1 MPNPDINTDSV
12 STMPEQQLQAERI
25 KVLYKQVP
33 SILISNLLI
42 ALLLTLF
49 LYKFTNDIL
58 SLYWMIVVI
67 ILSVFRY
74 IMLKRYNKQEQ
85 DEKEVIW
92 WGWFFVLTAF
102 ISGCIWGATSI
113 LFLQTDSL
121 VIMLFL
127 LMTLTGITVGSSASL
142 SNFAWSYYAFAIPTI
157 LPFAYVLA
165 SEGKTDFIILS
176 IMLTV
181 FLLLQLI
188 VAKKNQ
194 STLDESIILRNEK
207 TDLIQQL
214 ELKKEKAELA
224 NSAKTR
230 FLAAASHDL
239 RQPLHAMSLFLDILD
254 ERNQDPEQAMI
265 VDKIKKSSLSLEN
278 LLESLLDISKLDAG
292 IISVNKKSFSIQKLF
307 DVLANEF
314 KSIAIEKGLSIY
326 FMPTSLCLNSDVQ
339 NVERILRNLIS
350 NAIRYTE
357 QGKILIGCRRHSDS
371 VLLSVYDTGVGIDKD
386 KNEIIFEEFQQLD
399 NPGRDR
405 SKGLGLG
412 LSIVNRLAELLNAKL
427 SMQSI
432 PGKGSVFSIELPR
445 SSSNQVSQ
453 PDMVTVETYPKLAE
467 KIIVIVEDEEEIRNA
482 LKLLLSG
489 WGCKVLELTSITDVK
504 QKLQLSCK
512 PDMILADYRL
522 QNHETGVNVIHAIY
536 DYYQDNNIPAIII
549 TGDTAPDRIKEV
561 KESGFQLLHKPVA
574 GGKLRA
580 LLNSVLLSK

>member
-292 IISVNKKSFSIQKLF
+292 IIGVNKKSFPIQKLF

-314 KSIAIEKGLSIY
+314 NSIAIEKGLRIH
-326 FMPTSLCLNSDVQ
+326 FMPTSLYLNSDSQ

-357 QGKILIGCRRHSDS
+357 QGKILIGCRRQSDS
-371 VLLSVYDTGVGIDKD
+371 VLLSVYDTGVGIDAD
-386 KNEIIFEEFQQLD
+386 KNKIIFEEFQQLD

-412 LSIVNRLAELLNAKL
+412 LSIVNRLTELLNAKL

-445 SSSNQVSQ
+445 SSSNQISQ

>member
-58 SLYWMIVVI
+58 SLYWMIVII

-292 IISVNKKSFSIQKLF
+292 IISVNKKSFPIQKLF

-314 KSIAIEKGLSIY
+314 NSIAIEKGLRIH
-326 FMPTSLCLNSDVQ
+326 FMPTSLYLNSDSQ

-357 QGKILIGCRRHSDS
+357 QGKILIGCRRQSDS
-371 VLLSVYDTGVGIDKD
+371 VLLSVYDTGVGIDAD
-386 KNEIIFEEFQQLD
+386 KNKIIFEEFQQLD

-412 LSIVNRLAELLNAKL
+412 LSIVNRLTELLNAKL

-445 SSSNQVSQ
+445 SSSNQISQ

-482 LKLLLSG
+482 LKLL
-489 WGCKVLELTSITDVK
+489 
-504 QKLQLSCK
+504 
-512 PDMILADYRL
+512 
-522 QNHETGVNVIHAIY
+522 
-536 DYYQDNNIPAIII
+536 
-549 TGDTAPDRIKEV
+549 
-561 KESGFQLLHKPVA
+561 
-574 GGKLRA
+574 
-580 LLNSVLLSK
+580 

>member
-1 MPNPDINTDSV
+1 MSSPDINTDPIS
-12 STMPEQQLQAERI
+12 SMPEQQLQAERI
-25 KVLYKQVP
+25 RVLYKQVP

-42 ALLLTLF
+42 ASLLIFF
-49 LYKFTNDIL
+49 LYNFTNDVL
-58 SLYWMIVVI
+58 SLYWMIVVVI
-67 ILSVFRY
+67 ISAFRF
-74 IMLKRYNKQEQ
+74 IMLKRYDRQERSQ
-85 DEKEVIW
+85 KDVIW

-102 ISGCIWGATSI
+102 ISGCTWGAISI
-113 LFLQTDSL
+113 LFLQTDNL

-127 LMTLTGITVGSSASL
+127 LMTLTGVTVGSSASL

-157 LPFAYVLA
+157 LPFAYILN
-165 SEGKTDFIILS
+165 SEGKSDFTVLS
-176 IMLTV
+176 LMLTV

-188 VAKKNQ
+188 IARKNQ
-194 STLDESIILRNEK
+194 NTLDESIILRNEN
-207 TDLIQQL
+207 TALIQQL

-265 VDKIKKSSLSLEN
+265 VDKIKNSSLSLEN

-292 IISVNKKSFSIQKLF
+292 IISVDKKSFSIQKLF

-314 KSIAIEKGLSIY
+314 NSIAIEKGLSIH
-326 FMPTSLCLNSDVQ
+326 FMPTSLYLNSDTQ

-357 QGKILIGCRRHSDS
+357 HGRILVGCRRTKDT
-371 VLLSVYDTGVGIDKD
+371 VLVSVYDTGIGIDAD
-386 KNEIIFEEFQQLD
+386 KNKIIFEEFQQLD

-412 LSIVNRLAELLNAKL
+412 LSIVDRLAALLNAKL

-432 PGKGSVFSIELPR
+432 PDKGSVFSIELPR
-445 SSSNQVSQ
+445 GSSRQIIE
-453 PDMVTVETYPKLAE
+453 PDMVSVKTYAKLAE
-467 KIIVIVEDEEEIRNA
+467 KTIVIIEDEEEIRNA
-482 LKLLLSG
+482 LKLLLTG
-489 WGCKVLELTSITDVK
+489 WGCKVLELTSIKDVK

-549 TGDTAPDRIKEV
+549 TGDTAPNRIKEA
-561 KESGFQLLHKPVA
+561 KESGFQLLHKPVS

-580 LLNSVLLSK
+580 LLNSILLLK

>member
-1 MPNPDINTDSV
+1 MSNPESSIDTITI
-12 STMPEQQLQAERI
+12 MPEQQLQAERI
-25 KVLYKQVP
+25 RVLYKQVH
-33 SILISNLLI
+33 SILLSNLLI
-42 ALLLTLF
+42 SSLLTLF
-49 LYKFTNDIL
+49 LYKYTSNNL
-58 SLYWMIVVI
+58 SLYWMTVVVLI
-67 ILSVFRY
+67 SIFRF
-74 IMLKRYNKQEQ
+74 IMLKRY
-85 DEKEVIW
+85 EKHKRNDNEIIW
-92 WGWFFVLTAF
+92 WGWFFVVTAF
-102 ISGCIWGATSI
+102 ISGCIWGATSF
-113 LFLQTDSL
+113 LFLQTDNI

-142 SNFAWSYYAFAIPTI
+142 SNFVWSYYAFAIPTI
-157 LPFAYVLA
+157 FPFAYVLA

-176 IMLTV
+176 IMLSV
-181 FLLLQLI
+181 FLLLQI
-188 VAKKNQ
+188 IIAKKNQ
-194 STLDESIILRNEK
+194 KTLDNSIILRNEN

-292 IISVNKKSFSIQKLF
+292 IINVNKKSFSIQKLF
-307 DVLANEF
+307 DVLMNEF
-314 KSIAIEKGLSIY
+314 NSTATEKGLSIH

-371 VLLSVYDTGVGIDKD
+371 VLLSVYDTGVGIDAD

-412 LSIVNRLAELLNAKL
+412 LSIVHRLAELLNAKL

-445 SSSNQVSQ
+445 CSSKQIIQ
-453 PDMVTVETYPKLAE
+453 PDIGSIETYPKLAE
-467 KIIVIVEDEEEIRNA
+467 KTIVIIEDEEEIRNA
-482 LKLLLSG
+482 LKLLLTG
-489 WGCKVLELTSITDVK
+489 WGCKVLELTSIKDVK
-504 QKLQLSCK
+504 QKLPLSCK

-522 QNHETGVNVIHAIY
+522 QNYETGVDVIHAIY
-536 DYYQDNNIPAIII
+536 DYYQDSNIPAIII
-549 TGDTAPDRIKEV
+549 TGDTAPDRIKEA
-561 KESGFQLLHKPVA
+561 KESGFQLLHKPVS